1 MNSSFA
7 LDAEESS
14 LARSEN
20 VTPAAQAERYSAGVL
35 SSAVRLYVALTAL
48 LALAAAALLVGIT
61 GRPLVDRPAVVI
73 AFAALI
79 GLEHLFGTRLVRGGA
94 TGETTTH
101 EEAYIVALALLE
113 PAPAVVVA
121 VALGFAFGGAMT
133 RRGWVKTLF
142 NVSAM
147 TLAAAVAMLA
157 VEALGGGTTQSRM
170 AILAV
175 AAGALVFGAV
185 NRLSISGILT
195 LLGAGTFRSNVWD
208 DAGFRFALLA
218 ANAAIGLLAGLAAQ
232 DDVWV
237 LPLGLVGLVVV
248 HYTFAGHGRAKA
260 QHQKLDDI
268 VNASSN
274 GILTLDRTGKVASWS
289 AACTEIT

>member
-20 VTPAAQAERYSAGVL
+20 VTPAAQAERYSTGVL
-35 SSAVRLYVALTAL
+35 SSAVRLYVALT
-48 LALAAAALLVGIT
+48 
-61 GRPLVDRPAVVI
+61 
-73 AFAALI
+73 ALI

-133 RRGWVKTLF
+133 RRGWVKTFF
-142 NVSAM
+142 NVGAM

-157 VEALGGGTTQSRM
+157 VEALGGGTTQSRT
-170 AILAV
+170 AIL
-175 AAGALVFGAV
+175 
-185 NRLSISGILT
+185 
-195 LLGAGTFRSNVWD
+195 
-208 DAGFRFALLA
+208 
-218 ANAAIGLLAGLAAQ
+218 
-232 DDVWV
+232 
-237 LPLGLVGLVVV
+237 
-248 HYTFAGHGRAKA
+248 
-260 QHQKLDDI
+260 
-268 VNASSN
+268 
-274 GILTLDRTGKVASWS
+274 
-289 AACTEIT
+289 